1 LRGGAENGIKKIV
14 VDGALPPTLTW
25 QDLSR
30 KRSSFSSK
38 SNRRKRIKHS
48 DYKFYRFELDSLA
61 GYFQLFGTYYYP
73 DEWPERYGLDGEEIA
88 HGFVGQTIEPFTK
101 RKRTS

>member
-1 LRGGAENGIKKIV
+1 MIDSRLHTGHLRRILPQSFSHSVSSLRGGAENGIKKIV

-30 KRSSFSSK
+30 KRSHFSSK
-38 SNRRKRIKHS
+38 PNRRKRIKHS

-61 GYFQLFGTYYYP
+61 GYFRQNGTYP
-73 DEWPERYGLDGEEIA
+73 RGRL
-88 HGFVGQTIEPFTK
+88 V
-101 RKRTS
+101 

>member
-1 LRGGAENGIKKIV
+1 MIDSRLHTGHLRRILPPPLPHSVSSLRGGAENGIKKIV

-38 SNRRKRIKHS
+38 SNRRKRIKHA
-48 DYKFYRFELDSLA
+48 DYRFYRFELDTLA
-61 GYFQLFGTYYYP
+61 GYFRQPGK
-73 DEWPERYGLDGEEIA
+73 W
-88 HGFVGQTIEPFTK
+88 K
-101 RKRTS
+101 RGCQVTRT